1 MHYLIVGGSKGIGL
15 ALTKKLSEVGHHIT
29 VLSRSAESLAGI
41 ENVTH
46 HPCDITQEAP
56 NFRVIDAVDGLVYL
70 PGTVNLKAFPQLK
83 IEDYLQDF
91 SIHFLGA
98 VKVINHYLP
107 TLVKSGHAS
116 IVLMS
121 TVAVEKGLPFHCSV
135 SAAKGAV
142 TAFTRSLAAELAPQ
156 VRVNAV
162 APSLTETK
170 LTEPLLDSDTKR
182 ERAAKKHP
190 LGRIGQPGD
199 IAAVIAYLLSSDAA
213 WVTGQVF
220 GVDGGLSRL

>member
-1 MHYLIVGGSKGIGL
+1 MHYLLVGGSKGIGL
-15 ALTKKLSEVGHHIT
+15 SLAKKLSEVGHQVT
-29 VLSRSAESLAGI
+29 VLSRSVESLAGL

-46 HPCDITQEAP
+46 HPCDITQETPDFLA
-56 NFRVIDAVDGLVYL
+56 IDTVDGLVYL

-83 IEDYLQDF
+83 MEDYLQDF
-91 SIHFLGA
+91 SINFLGA
-98 VKVINHYLP
+98 VKAINHYLP
-107 TLVKSGHAS
+107 ALVKSGHGS

-142 TAFTRSLAAELAPQ
+142 TAFMRSLAAELAPK

-170 LTEPLLDSDTKR
+170 LTEALLDSDAKR
-182 ERAAKKHP
+182 GGAAKKHP
-190 LGRIGQPGD
+190 LGRVGQPED
-199 IAAVIAYLLSSDAA
+199 IASAIAYLLSPDAA